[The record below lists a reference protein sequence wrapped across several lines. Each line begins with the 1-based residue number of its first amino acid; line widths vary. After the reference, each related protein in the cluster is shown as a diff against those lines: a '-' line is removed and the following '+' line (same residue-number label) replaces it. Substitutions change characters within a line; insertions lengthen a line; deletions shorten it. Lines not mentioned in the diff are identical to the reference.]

1 MSKMSSLIL
10 KAGGVIIRDRK
21 LLVTRSWNET
31 FFIAP
36 GGKLEEGETAKQALV
51 RELKEE
57 LGITVAERDLKEFG
71 TFSGRAASDETKTIQ
86 MKVFIVESWRGEP
99 HPSHEIAEI
108 SWIDSSIPAGWNI
121 GSIFEHDVL
130 PRLKAQNLIN

>member
-1 MSKMSSLIL
+1 MIHKS
-10 KAGGVIIRDRK
+10 GGIIIRDRK

-57 LGITVAERDLKEFG
+57 LGIAVEERDLKEFG
-71 TFSGRAASDETKTIQ
+71 TFSGKAASDETKTIQ
-86 MKVFIVESWRGEP
+86 MEVYIVKSW
-99 HPSHEIAEI
+99 
-108 SWIDSSIPAGWNI
+108 
-121 GSIFEHDVL
+121 
-130 PRLKAQNLIN
+130 